1 MPISIYLLFCTVALV
16 ATLTPGPAVML
27 AIRNGAN
34 HGWRNAIPSS
44 LGNVTG
50 LFCLACLSMA
60 GLGALMKTSAVVFA
74 IVKLIG
80 AGYLI
85 YLGVKQWVTAG
96 KVTQQE
102 RKTTQALG
110 NRALYTEGLLLALTN
125 PKAILFITALLPQ
138 FIQNDVSLPRQF
150 LILISTFMTFS
161 FGALM
166 SYATLASVAQE
177 RFLGLLRS
185 RGFNR
190 ATGAC
195 FVVLGCF
202 LLRLRRAS

>member
-1 MPISIYLLFCTVALV
+1 MPISLYLLFCTVALI
-16 ATLTPGPAVML
+16 ATMTPGPAVML

-44 LGNVTG
+44 LGNITG

-60 GLGALMKTSAVVFA
+60 GLGALMKSSAMVFGL
-74 IVKLIG
+74 VKLIG

-85 YLGVKQWVTAG
+85 FLGIKQWRSAG
-96 KVTQQE
+96 QMAQRE
-102 RKTTQALG
+102 KTVSQAIG
-110 NRALYTEGLLLALTN
+110 TRALYTEGLLLALTN

-138 FIQNDVSLPRQF
+138 FIQTDVSLPRQF
-150 LILISTFMTFS
+150 LILISTFMALSFS
-161 FGALM
+161 ALM

-195 FVVLGCF
+195 FVVLGGF
-202 LLRLRRAS
+202 LLRLRRVG

>member
-1 MPISIYLLFCTVALV
+1 MPITIYLLFCTVALI
-16 ATLTPGPAVML
+16 ASLTPGPAVML

-44 LGNVTG
+44 LGNISG

-60 GLGALMKTSAVVFA
+60 GLGALMKSSAVVFG

-85 YLGVKQWVTAG
+85 YLGIKQWRNAG
-96 KVTQQE
+96 QATQREQHAS
-102 RKTTQALG
+102 KAVG
-110 NRALYTEGLLLALTN
+110 ARALYTEGLLLALTN

-138 FIQNDVSLPRQF
+138 FISAEASLARQF
-150 LILISTFMTFS
+150 LILVGTFMTLSFS
-161 FGALM
+161 ALM
-166 SYATLASVAQE
+166 SYATLASVAQD

-195 FVVLGCF
+195 FVGLGVF
-202 LLRLRRAS
+202 LLRLRRVA

>member
-1 MPISIYLLFCTVALV
+1 MPISLYLLFCTVALI
-16 ATLTPGPAVML
+16 ATMTPGPAVML

-44 LGNVTG
+44 LGNITG

-60 GLGALMKTSAVVFA
+60 GLGALMKSSAVVFA
-74 IVKLIG
+74 AVKLMG

-85 YLGVKQWVTAG
+85 YLGIKQWRNAG
-96 KVTQQE
+96 QMAQRE
-102 RKTTQALG
+102 RAAPHAVGT
-110 NRALYTEGLLLALTN
+110 RALYTEGLLLALTN

-138 FIQNDVSLPRQF
+138 FFQSDVGLPRQF
-150 LILISTFMTFS
+150 LILIGTFMALSFS
-161 FGALM
+161 ALM

-195 FVVLGCF
+195 FVVLGGF
-202 LLRLRRAS
+202 LLRLRRVA

>member
-1 MPISIYLLFCTVALV
+1 MPISLYLLFCTVALI
-16 ATLTPGPAVML
+16 ASLTPGPAVML

-44 LGNVTG
+44 FGNISG

-60 GLGALMKTSAVVFA
+60 GLGALMKSSAVVFE

-85 YLGVKQWVTAG
+85 YLGIKQWRNAG
-96 KVTQQE
+96 QAAQRE
-102 RKTTQALG
+102 QRATQAVG
-110 NRALYTEGLLLALTN
+110 ARALYTEGLLLALTN

-138 FIQNDVSLPRQF
+138 FIRADVPLPRQF
-150 LILISTFMTFS
+150 AILVSTFMTLSFS
-161 FGALM
+161 ALM
-166 SYATLASVAQE
+166 SYATLASVAQD

-195 FVVLGCF
+195 FVVLGGF
-202 LLRLRRAS
+202 LLRLRRVG